1 MLTLCGNNLKLCLK
15 LNCLST
21 VYPSM
26 ASTLPGKEGGI
37 GGPIDGVVGSL
48 VGGLV
53 GSLVGGLVGGL
64 VVVTGSGSR
73 GAEVLGR
80 KYLVRVWPVVE

>member
-1 MLTLCGNNLKLCLK
+1 
-15 LNCLST
+15 
-21 VYPSM
+21 M
-26 ASTLPGKEGGI
+26 ASTLPGKEGSI
-37 GGPIDGVVGSL
+37 GGPIDGV
-48 VGGLV
+48 V

>member
-1 MLTLCGNNLKLCLK
+1 
-15 LNCLST
+15 
-21 VYPSM
+21 M
-26 ASTLPGKEGGI
+26 ASTLPGKEGSI
-37 GGPIDGVVGSL
+37 GGPIDGV
-48 VGGLV
+48 V

-80 KYLVRVWPVVE
+80 KYLVRV

>member
-1 MLTLCGNNLKLCLK
+1 MPKIECNS
-15 LNCLST
+15 LST

-48 VGGLV
+48 VGSLVGGLV
-53 GSLVGGLVGGL
+53 GSLVGGLVVVIGG
-64 VVVTGSGSR
+64 R
-73 GAEVLGR
+73 AAEVLGR

>member
-53 GSLVGGLVGGL
+53 GSLVGGLV
-64 VVVTGSGSR
+64 VVTGSGSR